1 MGDVWGPVG
10 EGTGTHSLRDRRNS
24 RVSSAHSTLPRYPYP
39 GKSRIVNFIAGV
51 VYPFSVFVCP
61 GLLLTLAKLCGACG
75 NNAFNSDD
83 FYNQHWSS
91 TNHANKSST
100 ECPVTTEIHIER

>member
-1 MGDVWGPVG
+1 MWGPVG

-61 GLLLTLAKLCGACG
+61 GLLLTLAKLCGA
-75 NNAFNSDD
+75 
-83 FYNQHWSS
+83 
-91 TNHANKSST
+91 
-100 ECPVTTEIHIER
+100 